1 MSRLFLLSPYIS
13 PTSSCQSSTPYW
25 STLEYR
31 VTFSGLEVCQI
42 LCKQGKGLGQKE
54 ETRLISIVSKHDN
67 MYKIRLI
74 LVLLFCCFVVLIF
87 FYCFF
92 QPENCLTQE
101 THRLPQQER
110 WEMNSTIPCAKL
122 HRPEGKRTFCK
133 HKTQGR
139 PPVLSLKI
147 FLSPK
152 IYLPPVQSGGSHLP
166 VWGPGI
172 LLMLSRPIFPRQSV
186 TGFLKLG

>member
-1 MSRLFLLSPYIS
+1 MLLHVHPQKYPLLLYLHQKDEHWIWLFLENFPIWNPFTLLGNTFTMSRLFLLSPYIS

-67 MYKIRLI
+67 MYKIRLS
-74 LVLLFCCFVVLIF
+74 LVLLFCCFVVWFCCFIIF

-92 QPENCLTQE
+92 RTWK
-101 THRLPQQER
+101 LP
-110 WEMNSTIPCAKL
+110 
-122 HRPEGKRTFCK
+122 
-133 HKTQGR
+133 
-139 PPVLSLKI
+139 
-147 FLSPK
+147 
-152 IYLPPVQSGGSHLP
+152 Y
-166 VWGPGI
+166 PGNI
-172 LLMLSRPIFPRQSV
+172 QATTARKMRDELDHPLA
-186 TGFLKLG
+186 